1 MCVCIS
7 MSVAPILQYAQFWRK
22 TQGTTVAQRRGRV
35 RGIGSKMAGPRGHEN
50 WTGGKI
56 LRSSFLEHRLR
67 KWQSW
72 PLKCQSFLSLSPSG
86 SLGAE
91 SLLSP
96 WPEQL
101 IFTISFFV
109 TDRRLRNRNTEKP
122 LYSLRRSKGA
132 RESCLLV
139 EMDYRV
145 AVSSELG
152 ILGRGRSKKEK
163 LR

>member
-1 MCVCIS
+1 M
-7 MSVAPILQYAQFWRK
+7 
-22 TQGTTVAQRRGRV
+22 
-35 RGIGSKMAGPRGHEN
+35 
-50 WTGGKI
+50 
-56 LRSSFLEHRLR
+56 
-67 KWQSW
+67 
-72 PLKCQSFLSLSPSG
+72 
-86 SLGAE
+86 
-91 SLLSP
+91 
-96 WPEQL
+96 